1 MAINAGRENN
11 YDSSNEWTT
20 HTHIYTQE
28 IQYMQVNKFGVVKNG
43 WRKESTQ

>member
-1 MAINAGRENN
+1 MLAEKTITTAAMNGPH
-11 YDSSNEWTT
+11 T
-20 HTHIYTQE
+20 HTYTHKK